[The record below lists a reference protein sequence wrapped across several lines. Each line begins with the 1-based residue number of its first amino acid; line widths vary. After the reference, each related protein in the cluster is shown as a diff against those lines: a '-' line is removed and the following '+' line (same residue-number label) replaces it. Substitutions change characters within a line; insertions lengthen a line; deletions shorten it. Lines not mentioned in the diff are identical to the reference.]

1 MALKNNYRS
10 ILDWFARGESTWV
23 DKVCMAGAEGGE
35 VFLSLSLLHELPLYS

>member
-1 MALKNNYRS
+1 MPLKNNYRS